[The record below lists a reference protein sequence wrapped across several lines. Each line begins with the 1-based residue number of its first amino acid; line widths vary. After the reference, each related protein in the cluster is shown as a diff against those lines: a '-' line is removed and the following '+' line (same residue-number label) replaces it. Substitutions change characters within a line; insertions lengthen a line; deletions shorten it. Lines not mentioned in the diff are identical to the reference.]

1 MLYKNKGNSF
11 IIFYMK
17 NYRTLQKQT
26 ESLLT
31 FWFIFRLF
39 AEFVTWYV
47 CNYSTFKTEIFY
59 QCIIFYI
66 YIYIYES
73 NIALQTHLST
83 CQISYYSTFQHYA
96 YKGIKDQQIALST
109 HIHTPGADLSHNEA
123 GPNDATEGSVSKPH
137 LHTPT
142 QSRKD

>member
-47 CNYSTFKTEIFY
+47 CNYSTFKTEI
-59 QCIIFYI
+59 YI
-66 YIYIYES
+66 
-73 NIALQTHLST
+73 
-83 CQISYYSTFQHYA
+83 
-96 YKGIKDQQIALST
+96 
-109 HIHTPGADLSHNEA
+109 
-123 GPNDATEGSVSKPH
+123 
-137 LHTPT
+137 
-142 QSRKD
+142 